1 MGQDLSQKL
10 VRQNAYEDMQVV
22 LEQIEKEID
31 AAEQNL
37 EVQDNVFLP
46 LLQTQK
52 RCNVLSMCELTT
64 PKISPRREKRL

>member
-37 EVQDNVFLP
+37 EVQDNVFFTFVANTEAL
-46 LLQTQK
+46 
-52 RCNVLSMCELTT
+52 
-64 PKISPRREKRL
+64 